1 MKYKDYNRFFIG
13 FLLAFLVLIAVSFFK
28 TKSIEDKSEQNYSF
42 IEKLYKVEL
51 IYRDI
56 YSVVSNE
63 LTYINYDL
71 LNKKLEECDSLIEEF
86 ESSDELASLSDDKH
100 KITEGIKKLRI
111 DFEKKREEI
120 ENFKAIN
127 AVAVNSLR
135 YLESSDWIYREKE
148 RFGLLVKV
156 VTLGVDKSI
165 DTNELYAKISAVP
178 SKNEDDAIL
187 KIHAVNIIKASSK
200 IREISSLFNPEKKSA
215 TQNLKETMIAKF
227 KKEEEADRFIKDG
240 LYLMTSIFLFLLIG
254 ASLLLSK
261 SKKELYKFHS
271 AIDKSDSFV
280 ALTDKYGKIT
290 YLNDVF
296 SQILGVQKRIGGHI
310 LSLFEYDEAIFKQ
323 MADSL
328 EANGIYKGE
337 LRLLNRGAP
346 VFIKITVLGIYDKDG
361 LNSVLYM
368 GMDITNEKKLEEDL
382 IDINKHLNEMV
393 EQKVAEIKQKDAML
407 LQHSRIA
414 AMAEAISS
422 VAHQWRQPLNALAI
436 IIQDLKMASDYG
448 ELNSEYINSSVLKSK
463 EIIAQMSKTIDVFRG
478 FLNMSGEREVF
489 DLSFAIQKAALL
501 SDATFKNSSV
511 KTDIEYPKMPLLI
524 DGYAGD
530 VTQCMLSI
538 ILNAKEN
545 FEQKNI
551 KNPQLTIKADT
562 DGESAYINIC
572 DNGGGCDV
580 DVLDKIFEPYFTTK
594 KVQTGAGLGLFMAKN
609 IIEKN
614 MHGRIEA
621 YNNEGGLCV
630 KISLPLH
637 RDQNYLESSA
647 E

>member
-1 MKYKDYNRFFIG
+1 MKYKDYNGFFIG
-13 FLLAFLVLIAVSFFK
+13 FLFAFLALLVISFFK
-28 TKSIEDKSEQNYSF
+28 TKSIEEKSEQNYNF

-51 IYRDI
+51 IYRDVH
-56 YSVVSNE
+56 SVVSNE
-63 LTYINYDL
+63 LAYINYDL
-71 LNKKLEECDSLIEEF
+71 LNKKLEECDELIREL
-86 ESSDELASLSDDKH
+86 ESSDKLASLSDDKY

-120 ENFKAIN
+120 ESFKALN
-127 AVAVNSLR
+127 AAAVNSLR
-135 YLESSDWIYREKE
+135 YLESSDWIYKDKE
-148 RFGLLVKV
+148 RFGLLVKI
-156 VTLGVDKSI
+156 VTLGIDKNI
-165 DTNELYAKISAVP
+165 DTNELYTKVSAIP
-178 SKNEDDAIL
+178 SKNDDDAIL

-215 TQNLKETMIAKF
+215 TQSLKETMIAKF
-227 KKEEEADRFIKDG
+227 KTEEAADRFIKDG
-240 LYLMTSIFLFLLIG
+240 LYLMTSIFLFLLIVT
-254 ASLLLSK
+254 SLLLSK

-280 ALTDKYGKIT
+280 AMTDKYGKIT

-296 SQILGVQKRIGGHI
+296 AQILGGQKRIGSQV
-310 LSLFEYDEAIFKQ
+310 LSLFEHDETVFKQ

-337 LRLLNRGAP
+337 LRLLNRGEP
-346 VFIKITVLGIYDKDG
+346 IFIKITVLGIYDKESLD
-361 LNSVLYM
+361 SVLYM
-368 GMDITNEKKLEEDL
+368 GMDITNEKKLEENL
-382 IDINKHLNEMV
+382 REINKHLNEMV
-393 EQKVAEIKQKDAML
+393 EQKVKEIKQKDAIL

-422 VAHQWRQPLNALAI
+422 IAHHWRQPLNALGI

-463 EIIAQMSKTIDVFRG
+463 EIITQMSKTIDVFRG

-489 DLSFAIQKAALL
+489 DLSFAIQKVILL
-501 SDATFKNSSV
+501 SDATFKNSHV

-524 DGYAGD
+524 DGYVGD

-551 KNPQLTIKADT
+551 KNPKLTIKTDT
-562 DGESAYINIC
+562 DGESAYVNIC

-614 MHGRIEA
+614 MRGRIEA
-621 YNNEGGLCV
+621 YNNEGGLCI

-637 RDQNYLESSA
+637 KD
-647 E
+647 